1 MTGTAGDELAVDV
14 VLVELT
20 LAPAG
25 AAGGLYSLLIPSR
38 CQRLN
43 LTLTATVPLD
53 GVEMPINAA
62 RIEGV
67 VGEDSRVVV
76 MSTNKR

>member
-1 MTGTAGDELAVDV
+1 VTGTAGDELAAVDV

-67 VGEDSRVVV
+67 TSVKTLGWL
-76 MSTNKR
+76 